1 MPSGSEVSIEGK
13 VLKVSNLDKVLYP
26 EVGFTKGAV
35 IDYYTRI
42 APAMLPHLE
51 GRPLTLKRYPN
62 GVNEKF
68 FYEKN
73 SPKHRP
79 EWLHV
84 IPIEQSKRVIEYT
97 SVDSTPGL
105 VWVANM
111 AGLEIHPSL
120 AREDD
125 LTVPTKITFDL
136 DPGAPATIV
145 ECCQIAIEL
154 RDLLRQLDL
163 ECFPKTSGSK
173 GMQVDV
179 PLNSKANFD
188 DTKQFA
194 HVIAQLLEKRLPKQV
209 VSRMDKSLRKKKIFI
224 DWSQNDDNKTTV
236 SVYSLRAKSQPTVST
251 PVSWEEVDEGAGGV
265 ELSFTSA
272 EVLERV
278 GDIGDLHAPVE
289 TLVQSMPDLASLV
302 GNKKA

>member
-1 MPSGSEVSIEGK
+1 MPDGAEVSIEGK

-42 APAMLPHLE
+42 APMMLPHLA

-84 IPIEQSKRVIEYT
+84 IPIEQSKRIVEYT

-111 AGLEIHPSL
+111 AGLEIHPLLS
-120 AREDD
+120 REED
-125 LTVPTKITFDL
+125 LTRPTKITFDL

-154 RDLLRQLDL
+154 RALLQQLGL
-163 ECFPKTSGSK
+163 ECFAKTSGSK
-173 GMQVDV
+173 GMQIDV
-179 PLNSKANFD
+179 PLNTKATFD
-188 DTKQFA
+188 ETKQFA
-194 HVIAQLLEKRLPKQV
+194 HVIAQLLEKRMPKRV
-209 VSRMDKSLRKKKIFI
+209 VSKMDKALRKNKIFI

-251 PVSWEEVDEGAGGV
+251 PITWDEVGVGAGGV
-265 ELSFTSA
+265 ELSFLSSD
-272 EVLERV
+272 VLERV
-278 GDIGDLHAPVE
+278 EQLGDLHAGVE
-289 TLVQSMPDLASLV
+289 TIKQSLPDLSAL
-302 GNKKA
+302 